1 MYFLIITAVAT
12 VVVLWAILWPHSSLL
27 IPVAR
32 RGDRTLRQVAL
43 TFDDGPHPEYTP
55 VVLDVL
61 AEFGIKTTFF
71 CLGRQVERYPE
82 LTRRIHEE
90 GHLIGSHSYDHSF
103 RFYFS
108 RTRSTYRQMVKAGRC
123 IEAVA
128 GYFPRFYRP
137 PLGIKTPPQCF
148 AAGSLSL
155 CIVGWSRRVFEG
167 SYSRLNEAKV
177 QKLAASL
184 RNGDIVLLHDGRIT
198 PGGKD
203 VVLPGYKEELAQRL
217 REFLKRVLDA
227 GFQPVRADQLLHEEG
242 AMPAPPFDVE
252 RRWNLRQLLRS
263 LMVEYSDPRSLG
275 LSVGAGVF
283 LGCTPLLGLHAILA
297 LLVALKFR
305 LNKVAAVAGTHISN
319 PLFAPF
325 ILYGSIEI
333 GWFVQHRDWL
343 DLDLA
348 ALGPS
353 DFFNYADSLFFSWV
367 IGSLI
372 LGAVLA
378 ILLGTLT
385 YALLLTRRK
394 PA

>member
-1 MYFLIITAVAT
+1 MYFLIITAIAT

-27 IPVAR
+27 CPVAR
-32 RGDRTLRQVAL
+32 KGDRSLRQIAL

-108 RTRSTYRQMVKAGRC
+108 GTRATYRQMVKAGRS
-123 IEAVA
+123 IEAVT
-128 GYFPRFYRP
+128 GYFPKFYRP
-137 PLGIKTPPQCF
+137 PVGIKTPPQCF
-148 AAGSLSL
+148 ASGSLSL
-155 CIVGWSRRVFEG
+155 CIVGWSRRAFEG

-184 RNGDIVLLHDGRIT
+184 KNGDIVLLHDGRIS
-198 PGGKD
+198 PGGKEL
-203 VVLPGYKEELAQRL
+203 VLPGYKEELAQRL
-217 REFLKRVLDA
+217 REFLKRVID
-227 GFQPVRADQLLHEEG
+227 GGYQMVRVDELLHEE
-242 AMPAPPFDVE
+242 ASMPSPPIDVE
-252 RRWNLRQLLRS
+252 RKWNLRQLFRS
-263 LMVEYSDPRSLG
+263 LLSEYSDPRSLG

-283 LGCTPLLGLHAILA
+283 VGCTPLWGLHAILA

-305 LNKVAAVAGTHISN
+305 LNKVAALIGTHISN

-325 ILYGSIEI
+325 VLYGSVEI
-333 GWFVQHRDWL
+333 GWFVQHGDWL
-343 DLDLA
+343 DLDMT
-348 ALGPS
+348 ALRSS

-367 IGSLI
+367 LGSLI

-378 ILLGTLT
+378 LLLGSLT
-385 YALLLTRRK
+385 YALFLSRRK